1 MGRFLTQD
9 PIGLSG
15 GENAYTYAPNVQMW
29 IDPLGLNPALALGG
43 YELWMLLF
51 GGAVVVAGQQ
61 ATQSGGFT
69 GSRSS
74 AGGAAV
80 SVSDVGKCNKPPEGK
95 FLLVKQYQEKL
106 SNLKHWVID
115 H

>member
-1 MGRFLTQD
+1 MGNC
-9 PIGLSG
+9 S
-15 GENAYTYAPNVQMW
+15 EVK
-29 IDPLGLNPALALGG
+29 
-43 YELWMLLF
+43 
-51 GGAVVVAGQQ
+51 
-61 ATQSGGFT
+61 
-69 GSRSS
+69 
-74 AGGAAV
+74 AV